1 MSGTESPYSREA
13 TLSEAQKRIEAH
25 RARPPRAAPDEE
37 PLAQYRIHP
46 AARFLFRR
54 GPLENIATLIIAAGV
69 FMLMQPFALGLFTY
83 SFITILTGTVMFII
97 VSHFPS

>member
-1 MSGTESPYSREA
+1 MSDYESPYSREA

-25 RARPPRAAPDEE
+25 RANPPRAAADQE

-46 AARFLFRR
+46 AARLLFRR
-54 GPLENIATLIIAAGV
+54 GPWENLATAIIAVGV

-83 SFITILTGTVMFII
+83 SFVTILTGTVMFII